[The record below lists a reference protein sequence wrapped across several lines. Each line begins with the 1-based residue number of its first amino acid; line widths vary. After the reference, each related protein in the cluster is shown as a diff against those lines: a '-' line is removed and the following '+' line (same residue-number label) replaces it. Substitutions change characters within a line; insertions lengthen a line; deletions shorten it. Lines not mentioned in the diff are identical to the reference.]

1 MKSNR
6 WKTYTKL
13 NQDQLPESVRHW
25 LLDRG
30 SLTAR
35 LIAASNG
42 DFKVQVLEQS
52 WRTPF
57 LNESQLLGIK
67 PRQKALIREVIL
79 LCHGQPWVYARSIIP
94 HQSLQGRLGFLR
106 KLKDSALG
114 ALLFKDPHLQ
124 RSHFQINRI
133 SLPQA
138 AIPCSDNTTVYGRRS
153 LFHLYGRPLLV
164 AEVFLPAC
172 KLHKSRNHQENILP

>member
-1 MKSNR
+1 MNSNN

-13 NQDQLPESVRHW
+13 NQGQLPESVRYW

-35 LIAASNG
+35 LIAASKG
-42 DFKVQVLEQS
+42 DFQVKVLEQS

-57 LNESQLLGIK
+57 LNESRLLGIK
-67 PRQKALIREVIL
+67 PRQKALIREVVL
-79 LCHGQPWVYARSIIP
+79 LCHGQPWVYARSVIP
-94 HQSLQGRLGFLR
+94 HKSLQGRLGFLR

-114 ALLFKDPHLQ
+114 ALLFKDPNLQ

-133 SLPQA
+133 TLPQEP
-138 AIPCSDNTTVYGRRS
+138 IPCIEPSTVYGRRS
-153 LFHLYGRPLLV
+153 LFHLYGKPLLV
-164 AEVFLPAC
+164 AEVFLPASQLD
-172 KLHKSRNHQENILP
+172 KTLHH

>member
-1 MKSNR
+1 MKSNT
-6 WKTYTKL
+6 WKNYTQL
-13 NQDQLPESVRHW
+13 NQRQLPESIRHW
-25 LLDRG
+25 LLDRS

-42 DFKVQVLEQS
+42 NFQVKVIEQS

-57 LNESQLLGIK
+57 LNESLLLGIK
-67 PRQKALIREVIL
+67 PRQKALIREVVL
-79 LCHGQPWVYARSIIP
+79 LCHGQPWVYARSVIP
-94 HQSLQGRLGFLR
+94 YSSLQGQLGFLR

-114 ALLFKDPHLQ
+114 ALLFKDPNLQ
-124 RSHFQINRI
+124 RSHFQINTI

-138 AIPCSDNTTVYGRRS
+138 PIPFSEKTHVYGRRS
-153 LFHLYGRPLLV
+153 LFHLYGKPLLV

-172 KLHKSRNHQENILP
+172 QLHKTPNR